1 FANNQPLLG
10 GATCSVFGWSNSIDL
25 VTGMSYKLNENWV
38 LRGGYLY
45 SENSQ
50 PASTYSPVVC
60 TNDRSV
66 FSLGVGWRG
75 KTRGMD
81 VTYAYVYNP
90 TRVISGTPGGVF
102 DGGYKHEWQVL
113 SVSFTQRF

>member
-1 FANNQPLLG
+1 MF
-10 GATCSVFGWSNSIDL
+10 
-25 VTGMSYKLNENWV
+25 
-38 LRGGYLY
+38 

-50 PASTYSPVVC
+50 PATTYSPVVC

-75 KTRGMD
+75 KTRGLD

-90 TRVISGTPGGVF
+90 TRVIGNASQPLF
-102 DGGYKHEWQVL
+102 DGNYKHQWQVL
-113 SVSFTQRF
+113 SFSFTQRF